1 MNGLKRH
8 PIPIANLTF
17 FSDAGPRLHLRR
29 YIGVCMM
36 MVADP
41 FNMMRVMVIPLVNAL
56 QTQNN
61 HPQEKSC
68 GC

>member
-1 MNGLKRH
+1 
-8 PIPIANLTF
+8 
-17 FSDAGPRLHLRR
+17 
-29 YIGVCMM
+29 MM

-41 FNMMRVMVIPLVNAL
+41 LNMMRVMVIPLVNAL